1 MHMFKNA
8 QMFELINEV
17 DKLLIP
23 ILEARRDFKKLQ
35 MLHQRLGEA
44 YGKILTTVSE
54 IFQFFY
60 LREILFELFIYQQ
73 FELGYKLSRV
83 HYK

>member
-54 IFQFFY
+54 IFQFFLFKGNSIRVIY
-60 LREILFELFIYQQ
+60 LSAVRVGIQVIEIPL
-73 FELGYKLSRV
+73 
-83 HYK
+83 